1 MNILIIDDEE
11 MLRSQLMKYMSLEN
25 IEAEGAANG
34 REGMDKIEK
43 HSYDAVIVDFRMP
56 EMDGLEMIKKARS
69 HGYRMPIIMMSAHG
83 ETKDAVEALKAVQT
97 TTLSSL
103 LPRMNL

>member
-11 MLRSQLMKYMSLEN
+11 MLRSQLIRYMSLEN

-43 HSYDAVIVDFRMP
+43 HS
-56 EMDGLEMIKKARS
+56 
-69 HGYRMPIIMMSAHG
+69 
-83 ETKDAVEALKAVQT
+83 
-97 TTLSSL
+97 
-103 LPRMNL
+103 